1 MAKPP
6 QECSVLIVEDETLLG
21 MDVEMTV
28 SEAGYRVLGPVTSI
42 VEALRV
48 ARESAVD
55 AAILDINLQGQPV
68 FPLADALAANNIP
81 FIVLTG
87 HERAMLPERH
97 RDRPYIQ
104 KPYRV
109 EELLAALKELFAE
122 KPQKDGLAKSA

>member
-6 QECSVLIVEDETLLG
+6 PECSVLIVEDEMLLG

-48 ARESAVD
+48 ARENGVD

-87 HERAMLPERH
+87 HERAMLPERY
-97 RDRPYIQ
+97 RDRPFIQ

-109 EELLAALKELFAE
+109 EELLTALKALFLE
-122 KPQKDGLAKSA
+122 TPGSGLAKSA